1 MEELLFVVLGVLG
14 LLSWLVP
21 FAGIAVMLW
30 VASRAARGADSGSV
44 GTATDMADMDQT
56 IAQLTRQLGAYS
68 NLPINKRAMQRQQ
81 ISTMLTQM
89 NGQMR
94 HLDTMSRERYDR
106 RANQLSGMAA
116 EAGSDWRAPSY

>member
-1 MEELLFVVLGVLG
+1 
-14 LLSWLVP
+14 
-21 FAGIAVMLW
+21 MLW
-30 VASRAARGADSGSV
+30 VAGRAARGADSASV
-44 GTATDMADMDQT
+44 GTATDRADMDQI

-94 HLDTMSRERYDR
+94 HLDTMSRERYDL

-116 EAGSDWRAPSY
+116 ENGIDWRAPSY

>member
-1 MEELLFVVLGVLG
+1 MDALLFLVLGVLG

-21 FAGIAVMLW
+21 VVGFALMLW
-30 VASRAARGADSGSV
+30 VAGRAARGADTASV
-44 GTATDMADMDQT
+44 RPATDMADMDQ
-56 IAQLTRQLGAYS
+56 IVAELTRQLGAYS
-68 NLPINKRAMQRQQ
+68 NLPINRRAMQRQQ

-94 HLDTMSRERYDR
+94 HLDTMSRERYDL

-116 EAGSDWRAPSY
+116 EAGIDWRAPSY

>member
-1 MEELLFVVLGVLG
+1 MDALLFVVLGVLG

-21 FAGIAVMLW
+21 IAGVALMLW

-44 GTATDMADMDQT
+44 GAATDTADMDQL

-68 NLPINKRAMQRQQ
+68 NLPINKRAMQRHQ
-81 ISTMLTQM
+81 ISSMLTQM
-89 NGQMR
+89 DGQMR
-94 HLDTMSRERYDR
+94 HLDTMGRERDDL

-116 EAGSDWRAPSY
+116 EAGIDWRAASY